1 MFGLDKQARNF
12 RPRFGLK
19 RRPIE
24 EAVMARH
31 IISGALVFAGLAAAA
46 AAPSL
51 AAPQGGSAARALIE
65 RQLSAFQRGDA
76 QDAFDVTGPELKAN
90 FATSG
95 NFMDAVRANY
105 TPFFHHRVT
114 EFGLFAQ
121 AGDEAAQGLT
131 LVDDDDNVWSVVYK
145 LGRQPNGAWLID
157 GVLLVKDDL
166 TDL

>member
-1 MFGLDKQARNF
+1 
-12 RPRFGLK
+12 
-19 RRPIE
+19 
-24 EAVMARH
+24 MARSM
-31 IISGALVFAGLAAAA
+31 IGGALVVGALGAALAAAPA
-46 AAPSL
+46 L
-51 AAPQGGSAARALIE
+51 AAQQGGIAARALIE
-65 RQLSAFQRGDA
+65 RQLSAFERGDA
-76 QDAFDVTGPELKAN
+76 EDAFNATGPELKAN

-131 LVDDDDNVWSVVYK
+131 LVDDDNNVWSVVYK
-145 LGRQPNGAWLID
+145 LGRQPNGAWLIE
-157 GVLLVKDDL
+157 GVLLIKDDL